1 MASFE
6 TEIAGRKDQLQRRA
20 RKPGLTLQQKLAG
33 AALILGLAGYAGY
46 AYLGASGTPLA
57 GARDDTFAR
66 QGTTR
71 SGRMV
76 VGAETETPPEEE
88 AQRIFADGDANDA
101 RPAESA
107 DPEDLKRLRAELEEK
122 NAALTEAESA
132 RTAFAKQVG
141 LLEDQIAALEK
152 NLAQFGR
159 LSEDRLKQELA
170 LIESRYQ
177 TEISTLKAQL
187 AIAEANTVVVDDEE
201 QKKRLEAQR
210 LLDQQRIQSQGVI
223 FDNSS
228 EARPGLRY

>member
-6 TEIAGRKDQLQRRA
+6 TEIASRKDQLQRRA
-20 RKPGLTLQQKLAG
+20 RKPGLTLQQKIAG

-46 AYLGASGTPLA
+46 VYLDGAGQSLV
-57 GARDDTFAR
+57 GARDDAFAR
-66 QGTTR
+66 QSATR

-76 VGAETETPPEEE
+76 VGAETPREDQ
-88 AQRIFADGDANDA
+88 AQRIFADGDANDVP
-101 RPAESA
+101 PAESV
-107 DPEDLKRLRAELEEK
+107 DPEELRRLRAALAETA
-122 NAALTEAESA
+122 AALAEAEGGRSA
-132 RTAFAKQVG
+132 LEAQVD

-152 NLAQFGR
+152 NLEQFGR

-210 LLDQQRIQSQGVI
+210 LLDQERIQSQGVI

-228 EARPGLRY
+228 ETRPGLRY